1 MVNET
6 HNESEERLLG
16 GLGLAAR
23 AGRVKVGLDA
33 VAQAIRRG
41 EARAIVI
48 AEDAPKSVRRR
59 LEGLLS
65 NRAVP
70 HSVVLDGDRLGKAV
84 GRQRV
89 VVLALTDVSLGR
101 RVIELAVALGS

>member
-1 MVNET
+1 MVNAT
-6 HNESEERLLG
+6 HSESEERLLG

-23 AGRVKVGLDA
+23 AGRVKVGLDS
-33 VAQAIRRG
+33 VGRAIRRG

-65 NRAVP
+65 NRAIP

-89 VVLALTDVSLGR
+89 VVLALTDDSLGR
-101 RVIELAVALGS
+101 RVIELAVAVGS